1 MGPSRVP
8 RPLLGMG
15 LAATLGTAAQGLPGD
30 LLTNAGVQRAAA
42 RLDSVFVSRTAPR
55 VLIQG
60 GDFGSYLIA
69 RLGVAPIPADLTL
82 RVVVNREHLALT
94 GRWRDLPVRARDALG
109 PMFAMLPLD
118 TPVAAEIEVNRVE
131 RERVRFRLA
140 TVRVNHVPM
149 PEMMLNAL
157 MSSVARQY
165 RAPSQTGRDLMV
177 RIPPDGNLELVTGW
191 VRLSRST
198 VGDGR
203 RP

>member
-1 MGPSRVP
+1 
-8 RPLLGMG
+8 
-15 LAATLGTAAQGLPGD
+15 
-30 LLTNAGVQRAAA
+30 
-42 RLDSVFVSRTAPR
+42 
-55 VLIQG
+55 
-60 GDFGSYLIA
+60 
-69 RLGVAPIPADLTL
+69 
-82 RVVVNREHLALT
+82 
-94 GRWRDLPVRARDALG
+94 
-109 PMFAMLPLD
+109 
-118 TPVAAEIEVNRVE
+118 
-131 RERVRFRLA
+131 VRFRLA

>member
-1 MGPSRVP
+1 MPASSAPPPAWTPSSCHVRH
-8 RPLLGMG
+8 
-15 LAATLGTAAQGLPGD
+15 LAG
-30 LLTNAGVQRAAA
+30 
-42 RLDSVFVSRTAPR
+42 
-55 VLIQG
+55 G
-60 GDFGSYLIA
+60 GDFSSYLIA